1 MKNKKDREERKD
13 INRKD
18 CMAKKKDLI
27 DIDGR
32 ILKRGFNLIVGKL
45 KLFH

>member
-1 MKNKKDREERKD
+1 MKNKKNRVERKD

-18 CMAKKKDLI
+18 YMTKKKDLA

-32 ILKRGFNLIVGKL
+32 ILKRGFYLIVGKL
-45 KLFH
+45 KLFQ